1 MFLPGQPFQGFE
13 GLIGSGAVP
22 SPGRSRGD
30 GVGWDQF
37 LSPET
42 IAGGGDGH
50 ALFQGVKF
58 GMLFEFLAELSTACL
73 QQFDL

>member
-13 GLIGSGAVP
+13 RLIGSGAVP
-22 SPGRSRGD
+22 STGRSRGD
-30 GVGWDQF
+30 GVDGDQF

-58 GMLFEFLAELSTACL
+58 GVLSELLAELLTASL
-73 QQFDL
+73 QEFDV